1 MKIFKCFFC
10 NATSPIAKTC
20 WHTDRD
26 GREFAVKM
34 RESREFG
41 EPKIPE
47 KKYITL
53 PECRT

>member
-34 RESREFG
+34 RESREFE

-47 KKYITL
+47 KKYVTL